1 MDVMTAD
8 VMTANLVESL
18 VDGICY
24 HLDTDG
30 LEAVIAHNLDEPFIA
45 HNDAGQMDAESAEHT
60 YGTAEH
66 VQTLRMMYSL
76 FNIPPAQEIDRHLVR
91 AIDARV
97 QAAPR
102 GPLFFNLMLTL
113 YSYWSARWAAE
124 NADEDAGVPGVP
136 AVPYAEAFQAMQGT
150 DIRVLLRELCP
161 SPENTHFGHTSHT
174 NTFTNGVY

>member
-1 MDVMTAD
+1 MD

-18 VDGICY
+18 IDGICRY

-30 LEAVIAHNLDEPFIA
+30 LEAVIAYNLDEPFIA

-66 VQTLRMMYSL
+66 VQILRMMYSL
-76 FNIPPAQEIDRHLVR
+76 FNIPTAQEIDRHLVQ

-113 YSYWSARWAAE
+113 YTYWSVR
-124 NADEDAGVPGVP
+124 
-136 AVPYAEAFQAMQGT
+136 
-150 DIRVLLRELCP
+150 LLHELCL
-161 SPENTHFGHTSHT
+161 SSENTHFGRPLSSLTRSR
-174 NTFTNGVY
+174 YQISSRRI